1 MKAIFTYLI
10 IIVSIQ
16 YSNQISSQIVF
27 KTYSQEIGTIQSNGD
42 IQKINYTFKNNS
54 KHPTA
59 ITRIAS
65 NCGCTTPSFDKR
77 PIQTGEQRTIQVSFN
92 PIGIKGYF
100 KKQITVYFADS
111 KNPVHLYL
119 SGNVIAPENLI
130 DGYHYVL
137 GKLQLKNIRATLQA
151 SEGQT
156 FMRTFPL
163 INATAQPVKVTLS
176 SDIEGI
182 LFEEAQI
189 TLAGHETYE
198 LPIYFSPKK
207 SQLVSIRIIE
217 KKTINN
223 EVALKVIK
231 DK

>member
-1 MKAIFTYLI
+1 MKFLLAYLTISILFLKSNLI
-10 IIVSIQ
+10 IAQV
-16 YSNQISSQIVF
+16 VF
-27 KTYSQEIGTIQSNGD
+27 KTYKQEIGTIQSNGN

-77 PIQTGEQRTIQVSFN
+77 PIQIGEQRTIQVAFN

-119 SGNVIAPENLI
+119 SGNVIVPENLI

-137 GKLQLKNIRATLQA
+137 GKLQFKNIRATLQA

-163 INATAQPVKVTLS
+163 INATAQPVKITLS

-182 LFEEAQI
+182 LFEETQI
-189 TLAGHETYE
+189 TLAGHEAYE

-207 SQLVSIRIIE
+207 SQQVSIRLIE
-217 KKTINN
+217 KKTTNN